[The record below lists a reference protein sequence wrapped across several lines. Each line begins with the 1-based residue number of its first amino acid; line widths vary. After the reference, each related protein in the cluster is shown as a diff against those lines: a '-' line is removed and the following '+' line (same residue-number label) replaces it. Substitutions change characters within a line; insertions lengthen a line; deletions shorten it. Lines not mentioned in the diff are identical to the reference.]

1 MDVRLV
7 FYYLRRVDMFL
18 FHTRGDTH
26 LYPGSVEWF
35 PHTGLLSCALLLGI
49 TITRLLTALLS
60 FSPIVS
66 LLYCYDSFRT
76 ILLSLLGTVLT
87 L

>member
-1 MDVRLV
+1 MDVRPCLA
-7 FYYLRRVDMFL
+7 YLRRVDNVS

-35 PHTGLLSCALLLGI
+35 PHTGLLSRALLLGI
-49 TITRLLTALLS
+49 TFTRFPTALLS
-60 FSPIVS
+60 FLPIVS
-66 LLYCYDSFRT
+66 SLYCYDSFRT